1 MRFRGWSCCLCDQ
14 NPAYEMRGS
23 DWSSD
28 VCSSDL
34 HHHVADGGVGRLLDR
49 LAQHQAE
56 AGKAG
61 VAPVHLAADEGEPL
75 HVLLAVLGAAAP
87 VQEPALAQAGVRLAE
102 GDDLAG
108 EDRKSTRLNSSH

>member
-1 MRFRGWSCCLCDQ
+1 MRIG
-14 NPAYEMRGS
+14 

-28 VCSSDL
+28 VCSSHL
-34 HHHVADGGVGRLLDR
+34 
-49 LAQHQAE
+49 
-56 AGKAG
+56 
-61 VAPVHLAADEGEPL
+61 VAPVHLAAVEGEPL

-108 EDRKSTRLNSSH
+108 EVEQRGIACRPVDPANGIVLAEGVVVALLAVADLVAEIGRASCRGGVCTYV